1 MVKKL
6 KKDKTKDILKIFR
19 SLENRGILLKATNR
33 KITSQE
39 RKFLNFLRSLMSAGL
54 PLMKRVL
61 TPLTRSVLLPLGPT
75 AGMAATDA
83 LFKSYSGTTA
93 LIISNEKELKNTGS
107 KELNSK
113 RTKRQISPNV
123 IGYISC

>member
-83 LFKSYSGTTA
+83 AIQKL
-93 LIISNEKELKNTGS
+93 
-107 KELNSK
+107 
-113 RTKRQISPNV
+113 
-123 IGYISC
+123 